1 MEKLIGILKSKNQT
15 ISCMES
21 CTGGLFASELT
32 NIDGSS
38 EVFKLGIVTYSNEFK
53 EYFGVNS
60 DTIKKY
66 SVYSNETSKE
76 MAKRISEI
84 AKSDFGI
91 GITGQLGTKD
101 IKNNSD
107 NINTVYVSVY
117 DKNKNTFNNYNIE
130 ATGENKFQKKYFVIF
145 VYFKICYYI
154 CTIT

>member
-1 MEKLIGILKSKNQT
+1 MEKLIKILKSRDYT

-38 EVFKLGIVTYSNEFK
+38 EVFKLGIVAYSNEFK

-60 DTIKKY
+60 DTIKKH
-66 SVYSNETSKE
+66 SVYSNEVSKE

-101 IKNNSD
+101 FKNNSD
-107 NINTVYVSVY
+107 NINTVYVSIY
-117 DKNKNTFNNYNIE
+117 DKNKNIFNNYNIE
-130 ATGENKFQKKYFVIF
+130 ADGENKLQKKFFVIN
-145 VYFKICYYI
+145 YIKEKLYGICK
-154 CTIT
+154 